1 MTCSLL
7 VRRSVRIVE
16 NWYILPCFSNA
27 FLHPLFLSLPISFAH
42 SFLLFP
48 PSLSSSSLSRYSSH
62 PSSIFLER
70 CRFLYLVKK
79 LPVASTSTNLK
90 MIVWFRQVIENF
102 LGQLFWDAH
111 STSYIMARNGPAV
124 GRLCLSLVFLRQ
136 LRLTSPLS
144 LLLPTVPSLE
154 FNTVCFILHLR
165 LRCLNGSFHS
175 FKMQQ
180 MFNIFPSQFFFRD
193 GAGGWAVAGGG
204 AVTTSFERWLLKCR
218 VLSGIHSAMK
228 SRWRLLSRMH

>member
-16 NWYILPCFSNA
+16 NWYILSCFSNS

-42 SFLLFP
+42 SFLLFL
-48 PSLSSSSLSRYSSH
+48 PSLSSFSLSLLIPPLFYLPWEVQIFIPREKAPCRVNIHEPQDDCLIS
-62 PSSIFLER
+62 PSYWKLSRSTVLRCPLHELYHGAQWPGSRQALFESCFL
-70 CRFLYLVKK
+70 
-79 LPVASTSTNLK
+79 A
-90 MIVWFRQVIENF
+90 
-102 LGQLFWDAH
+102 
-111 STSYIMARNGPAV
+111 
-124 GRLCLSLVFLRQ
+124 
-136 LRLTSPLS
+136 LTSPLS